1 MQDVLC
7 KKKEL
12 LSKFVFSKG
21 ISHRK
26 ISHTKISSKI
36 FTVQLDYKIIVDE
49 SENL

>member
-21 ISHRK
+21 HISQKNLAHK
-26 ISHTKISSKI
+26 NFI
-36 FTVQLDYKIIVDE
+36 
-49 SENL
+49 ENLHSPVRLQNNRR

>member
-12 LSKFVFSKG
+12 LSKC